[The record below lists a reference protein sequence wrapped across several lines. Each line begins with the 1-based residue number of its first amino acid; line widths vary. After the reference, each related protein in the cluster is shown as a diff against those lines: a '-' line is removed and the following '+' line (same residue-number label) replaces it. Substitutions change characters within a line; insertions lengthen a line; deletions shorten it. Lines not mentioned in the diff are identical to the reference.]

1 MRPVS
6 RLPLPGCQRSDR
18 VATGDINGDGFRD
31 LVVSYLDGHLAIYLG
46 SKDGAFQSLRREVGS
61 KPYGVAIGD
70 LNGDGKD
77 DMVIANNGDG
87 TITILLSR

>member
-18 VATGDINGDGFRD
+18 VATGDINGDG
-31 LVVSYLDGHLAIYLG
+31 
-46 SKDGAFQSLRREVGS
+46 
-61 KPYGVAIGD
+61 
-70 LNGDGKD
+70 KD